1 LVGRLLKY
9 LFNLG
14 AVISSIPVLLIMAVY
29 IQSSITNL
37 TPPSLSEYFVISHRW
52 PITPIWVVLLVCS
65 FLPLL
70 RLIVLF
76 WNRRHANKP
85 EIVQN
90 AVMIFA
96 LRQTDAR
103 NVVRRYKRLN
113 RNRRGI
119 LPDRQ
124 YDQAY
129 P

>member
-1 LVGRLLKY
+1 
-9 LFNLG
+9 
-14 AVISSIPVLLIMAVY
+14 
-29 IQSSITNL
+29 
-37 TPPSLSEYFVISHRW
+37 
-52 PITPIWVVLLVCS
+52 VLLVCS